1 MIIIYKELIKKNIT
15 KLTKEDI
22 RKYALTK
29 NQILTEKETTI
40 LYNYINNY
48 YEELLNKN
56 TTSFSYLKQNLRKDL
71 FDTIIQLYNEYS
83 KLI

>member
-22 RKYALTK
+22 KKYAITK

>member
-22 RKYALTK
+22 KKYALTK